1 MGYQPHARAEGRAAR
16 GPSTRPSLSRSK
28 LRQCPRLQ
36 RQESESLMRVTKTR
50 ILVADPSRKDRN
62 PPPCI
67 VDRSVKVTPLSGTR
81 THRRPARLNRAPTL
95 YGACSVAVAGHAL
108 RWAAQ
113 RSCQNRASSAAV
125 GFAAGAACQL
135 RLLCGLASAG
145 FAVYAFLSSQ
155 AAAHNTKPGSPRR
168 AAFGLQGWP
177 SRRVASRASATLS
190 GSAASARPTLS
201 PAAEPAWRAAHG
213 RARRGGLHGRPGHVP
228 SSGPRSR
235 DPVLLSRARSPDS
248 GPALGGSGARSRHYR
263 RAPTPPSRGLRSGQ
277 HFGQVGRP
285 GKTARRTPKWPTRWS
300 AAGVPRRGGDMGTAV
315 PSTRRS
321 HRRPARDPVRANPR
335 RRLRLALGRR
345 AGGRALHSRA
355 TRSAGWPALH
365 SRSVTL
371 AG

>member
-228 SSGPRSR
+228 SSGPRSHDDGTIPSSPAAPGALTPAPHLAAAALAVATIVGHPLR
-235 DPVLLSRARSPDS
+235 RRGDSEVASTLAKLVGRARQP
-248 GPALGGSGARSRHYR
+248 G
-263 RAPTPPSRGLRSGQ
+263 GLRSGQ
-277 HFGQVGRP
+277 HVG
-285 GKTARRTPKWPTRWS
+285 
-300 AAGVPRRGGDMGTAV
+300 V
-315 PSTRRS
+315 
-321 HRRPARDPVRANPR
+321 RPACRAGAATWAR
-335 RRLRLALGRR
+335 LCRRLVGVIAAPHGTRSGRTLAGGYGLRSGGEP
-345 AGGRALHSRA
+345 AGGRS
-355 TRSAGWPALH
+355 TRGRREAPAGRLSTREA
-365 SRSVTL
+365 
-371 AG
+371 